1 METVKKVAEQ
11 SLNSHKSLWRQKSFI
26 LPVIVGAALL
36 LASFVINYFAGVF
49 ANNSVSNSVTDII
62 LDNTRVWNVTFLF
75 IDGAIIFWFFILVM
89 LVLEPKRIPFTLKS
103 LALFTVIRSA
113 FITLTHLAPFADRLV
128 LPTKNLL
135 DIFTFGGDLF
145 FSAHTGG
152 PFLMALI
159 FWDHK
164 YIRYVCL
171 ASSAMFAV
179 VVLLG
184 HLHYSIDVFAA
195 FFITFSIYHMAMYFF
210 KRDFA
215 LIKQHD
221 NAKISWLAKK

>member
-1 METVKKVAEQ
+1 MEKIRKIVER
-11 SLNSHKSLWRQKSFI
+11 SLHSHKSLWKNKSFI
-26 LPVIVGAALL
+26 LSIAVGVVLL
-36 LASFVINYFAGVF
+36 LSTFVINYFAGVF
-49 ANNSVSNSVTDII
+49 ANNSISNSVTDII
-62 LDNTRVWNVTFLF
+62 LDNTRVWDVTFFF
-75 IDGAIIFWFFILVM
+75 IDGALIFWVFILVM
-89 LVLEPKRIPFTLKS
+89 MAFEPKRLPFTLKS
-103 LALFTVIRSA
+103 LALFTAIRSA
-113 FITLTHLAPFADRLV
+113 FIILTHLAPFATHLI

-159 FWDHK
+159 FWDYK
-164 YIRYVCL
+164 YVRYLCL
-171 ASSAMFAV
+171 ASSVLFGA

-195 FFITFSIYHMAMYFF
+195 FFITYSIYHMAVYFF

-215 LIKQHD
+215 LMKSVD
-221 NAKISWLAKK
+221 NTKTV